1 MVEVTYDGS
10 QRCSALETKN
20 GKRVAVDCPMTKGEE
35 FGPDGLVA
43 AGLGACML
51 ISMAAFAQRH
61 GLDVTGATANVD
73 VALGGRPETRIS
85 AIDVTLRVPRTFD
98 PAERVSLER
107 AADSCPI
114 KHSFRPDTRIQTRFE
129 FAAP

>member
-51 ISMAAFAQRH
+51 ISMASFAQRH

-73 VALGGRPETRIS
+73 VSLGG
-85 AIDVTLRVPRTFD
+85 
-98 PAERVSLER
+98 PA
-107 AADSCPI
+107 
-114 KHSFRPDTRIQTRFE
+114 
-129 FAAP
+129 